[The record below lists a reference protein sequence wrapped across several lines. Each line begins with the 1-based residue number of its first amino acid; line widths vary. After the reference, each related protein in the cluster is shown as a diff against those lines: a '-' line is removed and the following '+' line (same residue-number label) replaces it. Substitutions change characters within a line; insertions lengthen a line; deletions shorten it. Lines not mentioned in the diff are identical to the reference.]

1 MGPGMQKSHSHQQHL
16 SARSNKS
23 KKSHR
28 SIKSMSFRD
37 IVQGQEEIGQAAFV
51 ETSEDSEPE
60 MRSPDKMM
68 KGLTKETRV
77 NKRRK

>member
-1 MGPGMQKSHSHQQHL
+1 
-16 SARSNKS
+16 
-23 KKSHR
+23 
-28 SIKSMSFRD
+28 MSFRD